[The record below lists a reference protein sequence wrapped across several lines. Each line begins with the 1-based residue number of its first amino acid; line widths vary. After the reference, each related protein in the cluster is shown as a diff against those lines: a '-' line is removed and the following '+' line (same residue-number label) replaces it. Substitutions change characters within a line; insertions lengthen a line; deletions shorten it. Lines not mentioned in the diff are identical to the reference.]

1 MKIADTPDT
10 NMNSN
15 NSTTETV
22 ISVFKSNESLRF
34 LSNRLYT
41 NCIKQYNNQ
50 QRRDLVLSASI
61 YLQVVLL
68 CNIFLFYVTNN
79 STYKCI
85 LL

>member
-15 NSTTETV
+15 NSRTETV